1 MFLCLVVTGDSANFG
16 GGHGVRK
23 PPAMQHRPG
32 ESYDSINTGA
42 GGHFI
47 VYDNVKSYPGYLI
60 TYTA

>member
-1 MFLCLVVTGDSANFG
+1 MFLSLVITGVSAGHG
-16 GGHGVRK
+16 GGRGVKK
-23 PPAMQHRPG
+23 PPAMQSRPG

-60 TYTA
+60 TYTV